1 MTNINLSSEKT
12 ELTLGIHCD
21 DQTIFCAVMESESTL
36 YAVLLHTSL
45 TTNTLFSLD

>member
-1 MTNINLSSEKT
+1 MTNINLSSVKT

-36 YAVLLHTSL
+36 YSVAAYISNH
-45 TTNTLFSLD
+45 